1 MASNSYTD
9 INNNMSIDDIMNSL
23 HSNLEEVL
31 KISLGPFIDKFNKCN
46 NQINIVSDVLKQLP
60 EYQELLN
67 KNHILQ
73 KENDILKQHIINL
86 ETEYASND
94 VIKLNI
100 TEKDENIESID
111 LKNNSDVLDVNS
123 DDESLTESEIDD
135 DEISNNETSNIPRTI
150 TQDNVLE
157 RSDEIDSK
165 KK

>member
-73 KENDILKQHIINL
+73 KK
-86 ETEYASND
+86 
-94 VIKLNI
+94 
-100 TEKDENIESID
+100 
-111 LKNNSDVLDVNS
+111 
-123 DDESLTESEIDD
+123 
-135 DEISNNETSNIPRTI
+135 TI
-150 TQDNVLE
+150 F
-157 RSDEIDSK
+157 
-165 KK
+165 